1 MNCSQIAEKMQ
12 YTMQQQSALKSPARI
27 DRTKKVVNNFT
38 YLIYKYY
45 TPTCFSPRITLI
57 G

>member
-12 YTMQQQSALKSPARI
+12 YTMQQQSALKSPACI